1 MLLARYKTINR
12 QNCQIDLIAYVM
24 LITITF
30 LSFPGGAG
38 GTGLRMA
45 LVSDPNVVA
54 GARRS
59 TTRYLHRRMMR
70 EGDWDQCVITQ
81 LVRILRGCM
90 VKNW

>member
-1 MLLARYKTINR
+1 M
-12 QNCQIDLIAYVM
+12 LIA
-24 LITITF
+24 ITF

-59 TTRYLHRRMMR
+59 TTRYLHCRMMR
-70 EGDWDQCVITQ
+70 ECDWDQHVITQ
-81 LVRILRGCM
+81 LVRILRCCM
-90 VKNW
+90 VKKLVGTAENEKTSRTRYPN